1 VPIQR
6 FQHYFIPILR
16 VLDSQGVMHRND
28 LREAICVSEGL
39 SEEESTRRNDR
50 GTLLI
55 GSRVHWA
62 ASYLYQAGAV
72 DRPQRGYVEI
82 TDRGRGLIASHPEGI
97 DVEVLKGFDEMREWL
112 ERTHDKRSGRKVG
125 APGLS
130 QIESGS
136 ADDFID
142 SLPPIEQIENAIGEV
157 EAEAASELVRRLHAA
172 EPSFLEHVVLELLL
186 AMGYG
191 GVYGES
197 EHLGRTG
204 DKGVDGVIKRDALGL
219 ERIYVQAKRYAPH
232 QAISGDDIR
241 SFFGSLHHFKAASGV
256 FITTSRFTDDA
267 VEFAEGTSPRIV
279 LIDGAELGALMV
291 EHQVGV
297 QVRRTLH
304 VVEVDEDFFDQ

>member
-1 VPIQR
+1 VAK
-6 FQHYFIPILR
+6 LR
-16 VLDSQGVMHRND
+16 GSLSTIFLRGSGGTAAFVSTSSISQGEQPSILWSRLYELGFDINFAHRTFAWSS
-28 LREAICVSEGL
+28 EAAGEAHVHCVIVGF
-39 SEEESTRRNDR
+39 
-50 GTLLI
+50 
-55 GSRVHWA
+55 
-62 ASYLYQAGAV
+62 
-72 DRPQRGYVEI
+72 
-82 TDRGRGLIASHPEGI
+82 TDRQLH
-97 DVEVLKGFDEMREWL
+97 F
-112 ERTHDKRSGRKVG
+112 
-125 APGLS
+125 
-130 QIESGS
+130 ESGS

-157 EAEAASELVRRLHAA
+157 EAEVASELVRRLHAA

-297 QVRRTLH
+297 QVRRTLQL
-304 VVEVDEDFFDQ
+304 VEVDEDFFDQ